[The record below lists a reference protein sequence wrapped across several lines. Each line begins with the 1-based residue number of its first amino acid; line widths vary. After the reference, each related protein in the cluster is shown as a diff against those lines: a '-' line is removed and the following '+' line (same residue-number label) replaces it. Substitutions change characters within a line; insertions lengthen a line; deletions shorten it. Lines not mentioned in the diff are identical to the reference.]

1 MRMTLE
7 DDEKMIGV
15 KDKYAWTIEDAG
27 SLFEVICMQFFNK
40 ENVKVTISCEKPLTI
55 LPDNGNQDGM

>member
-27 SLFEVICMQFFNK
+27 SLFEVICMQFFDK
-40 ENVKVTISCEKPLTI
+40 ENVKVTTKKDLNY
-55 LPDNGNQDGM
+55 LF